1 MKIKVNEI
9 RIPAMSTVGYGRGTD
24 EDGNEIHWVG
34 DHRPMRELAEAVE
47 AGVLQDTDELIEIDL
62 EEWQILDPH
71 GEIPADLYEKIF
83 VLIGETS
90 EKPLLSAIVMVM
102 AEDGLPAVTGA
113 IRKDGIDWR
122 PMPIELVMM
131 MLREFVER
139 QQRQR

>member
-24 EDGNEIHWVG
+24 SDGNEVHWVG

-47 AGVLQDTDELIEIDL
+47 AGVLQDTDEAIEIDL
-62 EEWQILDPH
+62 EDWQILDPQ
-71 GEIPADLYEKIF
+71 GPIPAELYEKIF

-90 EKPLLSAIVMVM
+90 FKPLMSAVIFVM
-102 AEDGLPAVTGA
+102 AEDGTPAVTGG
-113 IRKDGIDWR
+113 IRKEGTDWR

-131 MLREFVER
+131 SLREFVER
-139 QQRQR
+139 AAP